1 MVEVIGG
8 ALIVLGLFALSLAG
22 GQEDGE
28 GTGPARGGRAAALA
42 ASEAGSTD
50 PSDKSGGVGAGKG

>member
-22 GQEDGE
+22 GQDDGE

-42 ASEAGSTD
+42 ARS
-50 PSDKSGGVGAGKG
+50 KGP